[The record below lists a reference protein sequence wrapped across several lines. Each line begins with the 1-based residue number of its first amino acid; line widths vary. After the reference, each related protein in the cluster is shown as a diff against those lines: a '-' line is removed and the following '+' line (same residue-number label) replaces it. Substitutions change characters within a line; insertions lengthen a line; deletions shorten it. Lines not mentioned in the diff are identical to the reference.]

1 MTMNNSPTPQQAGD
15 LLARVRARRPR
26 VHCLMNTVVQK
37 FVADGIT
44 AIGAI
49 PSMTSSPDEIVGFV
63 SKADVLVVNLGTLDA
78 DRRKVIEL
86 AVEVAKE
93 AGKPWVLDPVH
104 SDYSPVRLEF
114 AKTLIARRPT
124 VLRGNSAE
132 MALFGDI
139 GETLKIETGAH
150 DRLTDGARTATVRNG
165 HRWMAD
171 VTGTGCLSGGVIAA
185 FLAVEPDAMAAAAAA
200 LAATGVA
207 AEQAAEHA
215 RGPGSFAVAF
225 LDALSALTPEEL
237 SLHGRIGHEI

>member
-1 MTMNNSPTPQQAGD
+1 MTKFPMPQQAGH
-15 LLARVRARRPR
+15 LLDRVRARRPR

-37 FVADGIT
+37 FVADGLT

-49 PSMTSSPDEIVGFV
+49 PSMTFSADEIVGFV

-78 DRRKVIEL
+78 DRRKVIHL
-86 AVEVAKE
+86 AVEVANDH
-93 AGKPWVLDPVH
+93 GKPWILDPVH

-114 AKTLIARRPT
+114 AKTLIARGPT

-150 DRLTDGARTATVRNG
+150 DRLTDGTRTVSVRNG

-171 VTGTGCLSGGVIAA
+171 VTGTGCLSGGIIAA
-185 FLAVEPDAMAAAAAA
+185 YLAVEQDAMAAAAAA
-200 LAATGVA
+200 LATTGVA

-225 LDALSALTPEEL
+225 MDALSSLTADEL
-237 SLHGRIGHEI
+237 SLHGRIHNEI